1 MGLNI
6 GNLLLAGGVGY
17 VVFKTFLLEERV
29 NDLTVL
35 LKRQTLNNNN
45 TRDVKPDVMRP
56 TTPRPQEED
65 YETSDDEMDEED
77 DDEEQEEDARRRN
90 EEEDVR
96 RRNQEEDARRRNEEE
111 DARRRNE
118 EEVRIEELPYE
129 VTPSRAPQKQV
140 TIAESN
146 ASAFVTTRQRRSGS
160 ELRRDSSRPLSTREP

>member
-111 DARRRNE
+111 
-118 EEVRIEELPYE
+118 VRIEELPYE